1 MLINFKN
8 VKIIKT
14 KLNYIGDRMK
24 TKRIVALSIF
34 LSISI
39 VLSIIESFL
48 PVIPIVGAKLGLANI
63 MTLVI
68 MSLYGERDAFVI
80 VILRVILVG
89 ILRGSIGNPG
99 FFLSLGGGLSAYL
112 MMVVFMRLKVFSVIS
127 ISVMGSLGHS
137 VGQIT
142 VAIIILS
149 TRELL
154 YYFPILFL
162 IAIPTGIFTGTV
174 AKKFI
179 EITKSS
185 IQIEKVKF

>member
-1 MLINFKN
+1 MN
-8 VKIIKT
+8 
-14 KLNYIGDRMK
+14 
-24 TKRIVALSIF
+24 TKRIVTLSIF

-68 MSLYGERDAFVI
+68 LSLYGEKDAFVI

-89 ILRGSIGNPG
+89 ILRASLGNPA
-99 FFLSLGGGLSAYL
+99 FFLSLGGGLTAYL
-112 MMVVFMRLKVFSVIS
+112 MMVIFMRLKVFSIIS
-127 ISVMGSLGHS
+127 VSVMGSLGHS
-137 VGQIT
+137 VGQIV

-149 TRELL
+149 TNELV
-154 YYFPILFL
+154 YYFPLLFL
-162 IAIPTGIFTGTV
+162 IAIPTGIFTGSV

-179 EITKSS
+179 QITKDS
-185 IQIEKVKF
+185 IQI

>member
-1 MLINFKN
+1 
-8 VKIIKT
+8 
-14 KLNYIGDRMK
+14 MK
-24 TKRIVALSIF
+24 TQKIVTLSIF

-39 VLSIIESFL
+39 VLSIVESFL

-68 MSLYGERDAFVI
+68 LSLYGERDALTI
-80 VILRVILVG
+80 VFLRVLLVG
-89 ILRGSIGNPG
+89 MLRGSIGNPG

-112 MMVVFMRLKVFSVIS
+112 MMVIFMRFKVFSIIS
-127 ISVMGSLGHS
+127 VSVMGSLGHS
-137 VGQIT
+137 LGQII

-149 TRELL
+149 TKELI
-154 YYFPILFL
+154 YYFPFLFL
-162 IAIPTGIFTGTV
+162 IAIPTGFFTGTV

-185 IQIEKVKF
+185 IQIEKVKFK

>member
-1 MLINFKN
+1 
-8 VKIIKT
+8 
-14 KLNYIGDRMK
+14 MK
-24 TKRIVALSIF
+24 TKRIVTLSIF

-39 VLSIIESFL
+39 VLSIVESFL

-68 MSLYGERDAFVI
+68 LSLYGEKDAFVI
-80 VILRVILVG
+80 VILRVLLVG
-89 ILRGSIGNPG
+89 LLRGSIGNPG

-112 MMVVFMRLKVFSVIS
+112 MMVLFTKLKVFSIIS
-127 ISVMGSLGHS
+127 VSVMGSLGHS

-149 TRELL
+149 TNELI
-154 YYFPILFL
+154 YYFPFLFL
-162 IAIPTGIFTGTV
+162 IAIPTGFFTGSV

-179 EITKSS
+179 EITKNN
-185 IQIEKVKF
+185 IQL